1 MFAPIFSHTVMIGQ
15 VEVKNV
21 RRNWFLYAGNKA
33 CPVLEKTAVI
43 GGRWARV

>member
-15 VEVKNV
+15 VGVKNV

-33 CPVLEKTAVI
+33 CPVLEKMAMI
-43 GGRWARV
+43 GG